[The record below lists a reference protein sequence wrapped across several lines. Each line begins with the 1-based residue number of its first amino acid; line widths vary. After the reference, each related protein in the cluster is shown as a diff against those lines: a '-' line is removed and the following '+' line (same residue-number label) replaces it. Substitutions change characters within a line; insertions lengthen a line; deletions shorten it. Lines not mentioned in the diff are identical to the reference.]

1 MKIMQLT
8 PGTGHFYC
16 GSCLRDDALGR
27 AMRRMGHEVTVVP
40 LYLPQVLEEPAEV
53 EPEVHMGGINMYLQQ
68 KTRLANYL
76 PRWVSGMLDRPGLL
90 RWASKRGNLTEAAD
104 LGEMTLSMLRGEH
117 GHQSKELDRL
127 VSWID
132 ASARPDVILIS
143 NVMLSGIV
151 RRLKA
156 ALDRPVICS
165 LQGEAPFLDSLPES
179 FSKAAWGELRERV
192 KDIDAFVAVS
202 ESYGRLMVDR
212 LGLGEGGAKVIH
224 NGLDLSELDEHPRAL
239 AERRP
244 QTIGYLARMCQD
256 KGLHTLVDAFCIL
269 KARGRVPAVR
279 LSVVGVKLKED
290 EAFVEAQRDKLR
302 LAGILDQVS
311 FQGNVARSS
320 KLDFLRSLSVL
331 SVPATYGESFG
342 LYLLEAWGFGLP
354 VVQPRHAAFPE
365 LLAASGGGSLCDPDD
380 PASLA
385 AALEELLLDEA
396 KAQGMA
402 DSGRRAVFE
411 HFNADRMAQNFA
423 ELCES
428 VRQKR
433 APSA

>member
-16 GSCLRDDALGR
+16 GSCLRDDVLGK

-53 EPEVHMGGINMYLQQ
+53 EPEVHMGGINMYLAQ
-68 KTRLANYL
+68 KTKMARFL
-76 PRWVSGMLDRPGLL
+76 PRWLSGLLDRPGLL
-90 RWASKRGNLTEAAD
+90 RWASRRGNLTEASD

-117 GHQSKELDRL
+117 GHQAKELDKL
-127 VSWID
+127 VSWIE
-132 ASARPDVILIS
+132 ASEAPDVILIS

-156 ALDRPVICS
+156 ELQRPVICS
-165 LQGEAPFLDSLPES
+165 LQGEAPFLDSLPEE
-179 FSKAAWGELRERV
+179 FSKAAWAELRERV

-202 ESYGRLMVDR
+202 NSYGSLMNER
-212 LGLGEGGAKVIH
+212 LGLGSDGARVIH
-224 NGLDLSELDEHPRAL
+224 NGLDLSELDEHSRPL

-244 QTIGYLARMCQD
+244 RTIGYLARMCRD
-256 KGLHTLVDAFCIL
+256 KGLHTLVDAFCLL
-269 KARGRVPAVR
+269 KARGEVPDVR

-302 LAGILDQVS
+302 AAGILDQAS
-311 FQGNVARSS
+311 FMPNVERSA

-342 LYLLEAWGFGLP
+342 LYLLEAWAFGLP
-354 VVQPRHAAFPE
+354 VVQPRHASFPE
-365 LLAASGGGSLCDPDD
+365 LLEASGGGILCDADD
-380 PASLA
+380 AASLA
-385 AALEELLLDEA
+385 EALEELLLDEA
-396 KAQGMA
+396 KAQSLA

-411 HFNADRMAQNFA
+411 HFNDDRMAQNFA

-428 VRQKR
+428 VRQKTAHR
-433 APSA
+433 A